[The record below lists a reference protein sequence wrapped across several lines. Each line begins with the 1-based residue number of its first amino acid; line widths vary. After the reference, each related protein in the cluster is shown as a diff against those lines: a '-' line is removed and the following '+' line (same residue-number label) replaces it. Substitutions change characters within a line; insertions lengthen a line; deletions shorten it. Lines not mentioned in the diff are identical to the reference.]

1 VNYKNARNVMKK
13 QCKLYMLSATASN
26 LYTMLELNR
35 LNYSVNCNAGIPAE
49 KKLQRRNNENGMVGW
64 KPGTSTSVNGMV
76 GWNQYFS
83 NF

>member
-1 VNYKNARNVMKK
+1 MKK

-64 KPGTSTSVNGMV
+64 
-76 GWNQYFS
+76 NQYFS
-83 NF
+83 KWHGRLEPVLQ